1 MFRDSCTWSWICIL
15 QLLFVHMIIINC
27 CYGSIRDA
35 NMFENCQEKQK
46 ILFTRLMVA
55 IVLKKQPNV
64 VVCWSQVQQLLGTH
78 HENKRKPQ
86 GFPTEFCNVLCKRN
100 ACSFHMAIFNFLALH
115 SIAIICLC
123 ILFSL
128 FISPLGKS
136 FTLSSQTP
144 TSNSLQC
151 KAEPNYWKLAVQIT
165 WKTHTESIH
174 LIDIILTIRK
184 ITVFLLK
191 QLLDIK
197 RYIQHYLLN
206 SLFICATRLQT
217 S

>member
-46 ILFTRLMVA
+46 ILFTSLMVA

-115 SIAIICLC
+115 SIAIISVCA
-123 ILFSL
+123 FY
-128 FISPLGKS
+128 F
-136 FTLSSQTP
+136 LSSFHPLENRLHYPHRPLHQIHCNVKQNLITGNWQFK
-144 TSNSLQC
+144 SHG
-151 KAEPNYWKLAVQIT
+151 KLT
-165 WKTHTESIH
+165 RNLSI
-174 LIDIILTIRK
+174 
-184 ITVFLLK
+184 
-191 QLLDIK
+191 
-197 RYIQHYLLN
+197 
-206 SLFICATRLQT
+206 
-217 S
+217 